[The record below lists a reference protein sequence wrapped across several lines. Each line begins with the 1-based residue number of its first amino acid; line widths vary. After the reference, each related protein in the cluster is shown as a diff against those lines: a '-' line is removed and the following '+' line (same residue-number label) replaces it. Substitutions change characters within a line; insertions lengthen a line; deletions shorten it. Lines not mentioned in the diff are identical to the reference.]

1 MLHFPVLLEESIGF
15 LVHNKHGVYLDCTFG
30 RGGHS
35 SLILKTL
42 SNKGKL
48 SAFDKDPDAINY
60 ANQEISDS
68 RFQIIQQSFN
78 KIDSVFK
85 NNSLDGIL
93 FDLGTCSTHF
103 DDKSRGFSFRD
114 DGPLD
119 MRFDF
124 SSGEPLSKWI
134 NNASEEEIK
143 EVLFK
148 YGQEKN
154 AKSIAKAICA
164 NRKVAEINRTSQ
176 LSKIILSVSSTKYSK
191 IHPAT
196 KSFQAFRIFINDEL
210 TQLEEALLRAK
221 EAVRVGG
228 RIVVISFHSLEDSI
242 VKNSFKPEI
251 ESLPKEIP
259 LNPIIKK
266 DFDCLAKKIRP
277 SSDEIDK
284 NKRSRSAIMRVF
296 EKIS

>member
-15 LVHNKHGVYLDCTFG
+15 LVHNKDGVYLDCTFG

-154 AKSIAKAICA
+154 AKSIAKAICT

-242 VKNSFKPEI
+242 VKNSFKSEI

>member
-15 LVHNKHGVYLDCTFG
+15 LVHNKDGVYLDCTFG

-164 NRKVAEINRTSQ
+164 KRKVAEINRTSQ

-242 VKNSFKPEI
+242 VKNSFKSEI